1 MSSLLRLLF
10 TAVSAIS
17 YTVGNV
23 GTLGDGQIA
32 RGDDQRD
39 AFGLIETSEE
49 VHDVAA
55 GVAAQLADR
64 PRKPGL
70 LRATPKGLVQ
80 ASGVVA
86 VQIQGDVGEAQLSQ
100 PGDDPWSQIPGG

>member
-10 TAVSAIS
+10 AAVSAIS

-55 GVAAQLADR
+55 GVAVRLADR
-64 PRKPGL
+64 PREPGL
-70 LRATPKGLVQ
+70 LRMTLKCFVQ
-80 ASGVVA
+80 APRA
-86 VQIQGDVGEAQLSQ
+86 VTVQVQRDVSEAYFL
-100 PGDDPWSQIPGG
+100 